1 MDGSWFLVRER
12 SLVSQ
17 AYLARIRVDTTNDG
31 FVREFAEHPLNSG
44 LGSIVVCP
52 EVFTNIL
59 NIVFHDFEWI
69 VEYHRMRKRPKND
82 LIFDIEF
89 RQVYKVAIFHP
100 SRMDGSLRVPYLDPK
115 QLHPNLSSPGEA

>member
-1 MDGSWFLVRER
+1 MPR
-12 SLVSQ
+12 SVH
-17 AYLARIRVDTTNDG
+17 Y
-31 FVREFAEHPLNSG
+31 F
-44 LGSIVVCP
+44 
-52 EVFTNIL
+52 NIF

-69 VEYHRMRKRPKND
+69 IEYHRMRKRPQND

-89 RQVYKVAIFHP
+89 RQVYKVYKVAIFYP